1 LDKNKA
7 VRSSGK
13 TDKET
18 AIIHA
23 ALKSYT
29 TYGIAH
35 TTMRQI
41 AELAGIGKS
50 TIFEYFK
57 SKEELLHA
65 SFQYLM
71 ERMEEGHRQIHQ
83 LAQKDPVSALSAYFD
98 SATRTAL
105 HEPATLLLISQY
117 SLGFLLKADQFETAK
132 EQYNEKMHAV
142 MQNLTDEFR
151 FIIVS
156 GIEKNVFRPAEDIT
170 TEGLVYVICALIREI
185 QAQTFLQDQ
194 DKLSHTCSIIKQT
207 ALRLLG
213 VVHISE

>member
-1 LDKNKA
+1 MA
-7 VRSSGK
+7 ARSSVK
-13 TDKET
+13 PDKEI
-18 AIIHA
+18 AIIRA

-29 TYGIAH
+29 KYGIAH
-35 TTMRQI
+35 TTTRQI
-41 AELAGIGKS
+41 AEQAGIGKS

-57 SKEELLHA
+57 SKEELRNA
-65 SFQYLM
+65 AFQYLM
-71 ERMEEGHRQIHQ
+71 EGMEEGHRQMHQ

-132 EQYNEKMHAV
+132 KQYNEKMHAV

-151 FIIVS
+151 FIILS
-156 GIEKNVFRPAEDIT
+156 GIEKNVFHPAEDIT

-185 QAQTFLQDQ
+185 QAQAFLQNQ
-194 DKLSHTCSIIKQT
+194 DNLSHTCSIIKQT

-213 VVHISE
+213 VVPISE